1 MLGFKSKRQKQ
12 LEVISNTLEELSEG
26 VADLQSDL
34 DEMQMLTKEC
44 LDICDRLIK
53 QLNKSK

>member
-1 MLGFKSKRQKQ
+1 MKLFKSKRQRQ
-12 LEVISNTLEELSEG
+12 LEVISNILDDISEG

-44 LDICDRLIK
+44 LVICNRIIE
-53 QLNKSK
+53 QLDK